1 MFKKIKPGSRTESV
15 VWGCLSFIGLVLLWQ
30 VLVIVTGTKLF
41 PGPYVVLSRFF
52 EAFVVPLGPYTLVG
66 HVLWSLSRVLVG
78 YTLAAVLGITLGL
91 TMGWFPVV
99 QAIFKP
105 LFDLLRPI
113 APLAWIPLAI
123 LWLGIEER
131 SKYFLIFVA
140 SFVPFTLNAYAGAV
154 KTDRQLIG
162 ASRMLGST
170 ERQLFFKIVVPSS
183 VPSIFSGAQV
193 ALSNAWMTML
203 AAEMIRSSYGI
214 GWVIIAG
221 QQINDMSQMIAG
233 MLAIGIVGFLLASGM
248 RLLERRLLVWNNQG
262 R

>member
-1 MFKKIKPGSRTESV
+1 M
-15 VWGCLSFIGLVLLWQ
+15 
-30 VLVIVTGTKLF
+30 
-41 PGPYVVLSRFF
+41 
-52 EAFVVPLGPYTLVG
+52 
-66 HVLWSLSRVLVG
+66 
-78 YTLAAVLGITLGL
+78 
-91 TMGWFPVV
+91 

>member
-1 MFKKIKPGSRTESV
+1 MKRWKSSLYAVI
-15 VWGCLSFIGLVLLWQ
+15 SFGVLLLLWQ
-30 VLVIVTGTKLF
+30 ALVILTGTARF
-41 PGPYVVLSRFF
+41 PTPVQVILRFFHSMVQPMGPYCLW
-52 EAFVVPLGPYTLVG
+52 G

-78 YTLAAVLGITLGL
+78 FCIAALLGIVLGL
-91 TMGWFPVV
+91 TMGWFDTVR
-99 QAIFKP
+99 AIFKP
-105 LFDLLRPI
+105 LFDLMRPI

-131 SKYFLIFVA
+131 SKYFLIFIA
-140 SFVPFTLNAYAGAV
+140 SFVPFTLNAYAGAI

-162 ASRMLGST
+162 AAKMLGANDT
-170 ERQLFFKIVVPSS
+170 QIFFKIVIPSAVPQ
-183 VPSIFSGAQV
+183 IFSGAQV

-221 QQINDMSQMIAG
+221 QQVNDMPQMITG
-233 MLAIGIVGFLLASGM
+233 MIAIGIVGFFLATGM
-248 RLLERRLLVWNNQG
+248 RQMERRFLVWNNQG